1 MSHYPLLQKLPD
13 YIALTRLNRPI
24 GIWLLMWPMLWS
36 LWFAAEGVP
45 RPDVLII
52 FVLGT
57 ILTRSAGCAINDFAD
72 RDFDAHVQ
80 RTRQRPLAT
89 GALSAREALGAA
101 GVLMILAFL
110 LVLLTNPLTIALSFV
125 ALLLAVVYPFT
136 KRVTHWPQ
144 AFLGAAFAFAIPMAF
159 AAQTNALPAAAW
171 WLFFDALIWA
181 MAYDTL
187 YAMADREDD
196 LRIGIRST
204 AILFG
209 RYDILA
215 TAVLHL
221 VTIALLAW
229 IGQVYARHWIFTAGL
244 LIATV
249 LAARQWWQVR
259 DRDRQA
265 CFDAFLANNTL
276 GMVIFIALV
285 LDYLVYPAG
294 AR

>member
-1 MSHYPLLQKLPD
+1 MSQYPLLQKLPD
-13 YIALTRLNRPI
+13 YIALTRLDRPI

-45 RPDVLII
+45 RLDVLII

-72 RDFDAHVQ
+72 RDFDGHVQ
-80 RTRQRPLAT
+80 RTQQRPLAT

-159 AAQTNALPAAAW
+159 AAQTNACQPAAW
-171 WLFFDALIWA
+171 WLFIDALIWA

-196 LRIGIRST
+196 LKIGIRST

-215 TAVLHL
+215 TAILHL
-221 VTIALLAW
+221 ATIALLAW
-229 IGQVYARHWIFTAGL
+229 IGHGYGRHVIFLHRPVDRYACWRHASGGRCA
-244 LIATV
+244 IAT
-249 LAARQWWQVR
+249 
-259 DRDRQA
+259 DRRVFTRFWPTTRSA
-265 CFDAFLANNTL
+265 W
-276 GMVIFIALV
+276 
-285 LDYLVYPAG
+285 
-294 AR
+294 